1 MSGGETF
8 PSRPLF
14 KRLNQSE
21 ALVTL
26 SQHSICSFIMTQ
38 ITADFTEEGRET
50 DEEMVDLNV
59 SDGYNEYMLEQV
71 ITPWRTDAPLSE

>member
-1 MSGGETF
+1 
-8 PSRPLF
+8 
-14 KRLNQSE
+14 
-21 ALVTL
+21 
-26 SQHSICSFIMTQ
+26 MTQ

-50 DEEMVDLNV
+50 DDEMVDLNA

>member
-1 MSGGETF
+1 MSGGETL

-26 SQHSICSFIMTQ
+26 SQHSINSFIMTH

-50 DEEMVDLNV
+50 DEEMVDLSA

-71 ITPWRTDAPLSE
+71 ITPWRTEAPLSE